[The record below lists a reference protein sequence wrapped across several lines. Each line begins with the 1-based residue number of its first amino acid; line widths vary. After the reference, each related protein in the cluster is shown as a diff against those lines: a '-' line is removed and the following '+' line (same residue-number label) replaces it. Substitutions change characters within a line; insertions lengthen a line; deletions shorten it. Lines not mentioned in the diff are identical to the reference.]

1 MKLTGILME
10 EHRLIERMMALMA
23 REARKIE
30 KEKIADL
37 PFIARAVDFIRMY
50 ADKTHHNKEESIL
63 FREAAKKVLAPDH
76 RALLQELLAEHDFG
90 RKTVGE
96 LIEAREGAGRG
107 EQGALAT
114 ILGRLNA
121 LTGLYREHIRK
132 EDQVFFPA
140 VLGYFSALEQ
150 EAMIREFWEAD
161 RKMIH
166 MVYQAVVQGLEQ
178 GGG

>member
-23 REARKIE
+23 GEARKIE

-63 FREAAKKVLAPDH
+63 FREAAKKTLSSEH

-96 LIEAREGAGRG
+96 LIAAREGAGRG
-107 EQGALAT
+107 EPGAQAA
-114 ILGRLNA
+114 ILERLNT

-132 EDQVFFPA
+132 EDHIFFPA
-140 VLGYFSALEQ
+140 VLDYFSPPEQ
-150 EAMIREFWEAD
+150 EAMILEFWEAD

-166 MVYQAVVQGLEQ
+166 VVYQAVVQDLEH